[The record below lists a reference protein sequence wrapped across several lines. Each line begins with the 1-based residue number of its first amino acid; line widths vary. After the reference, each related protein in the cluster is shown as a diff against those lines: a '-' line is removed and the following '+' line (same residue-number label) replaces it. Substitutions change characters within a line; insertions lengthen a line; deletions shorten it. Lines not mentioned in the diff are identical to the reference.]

1 MTRTRYAIAAVMVAV
16 LATATVWLYFFR
28 DDATPGG
35 APSGANPG
43 APRSQPATSA
53 SDPATSPE
61 GDRPPALLN
70 DSEDW
75 DTVVRSI
82 AAYRHWLYTHPNPDL
97 LANIEVPSYEGFAD
111 DEVGLRN
118 LATKGWRYDPP
129 RQPLPVELVRF
140 NRRDADNVVL
150 VFVRFGTTPAIRV
163 VDPAGKVVQ
172 ESPSAP
178 ASAALWT
185 LVREPANDTRWRLF
199 KVNPLTTP
207 QQPA

>member
-1 MTRTRYAIAAVMVAV
+1 MTRTRYAIATVMVAV

-28 DDATPGG
+28 DDGT
-35 APSGANPG
+35 PSGARSDANS
-43 APRSQPATSA
+43 ASATSQPAITG
-53 SDPATSPE
+53 SDPATATT
-61 GDRPPALLN
+61 GDKPPALLN

-75 DTVVRSI
+75 DKVVRSI

-97 LANIEVPSYEGFAD
+97 LTNIEVPSYAGFAD
-111 DEVGLRN
+111 DQLGLRN

-129 RQPLPVELVRF
+129 RQPLPIDLVRF

-150 VFVRFGTTPAIRV
+150 VFVRFGTTPPIRV
-163 VDPAGKVVQ
+163 VDAAGKVVQ

-178 ASAALWT
+178 PTAALWT
-185 LVREPANDTRWRLF
+185 LVREPATDTRWRLF
-199 KVNPLTTP
+199 KVNPLANT